1 VLVVRPFG
9 APSLTAD
16 FFTLVDA
23 FEGVSLV
30 DEISARF
37 GVTSRTGVD
46 PTGLVLFDL
55 VGDGGAA
62 VEVVAALALD
72 EAVPCINLEADDGAV
87 TFVTTGFATV
97 A

>member
-1 VLVVRPFG
+1 VTTG
-9 APSLTAD
+9 

-23 FEGVSLV
+23 FDGVSLV
-30 DEISARF
+30 IEISARF
-37 GVTSRTGVD
+37 GVTSRMGVD
-46 PTGLVLFDL
+46 PAGLVLFDL
-55 VGDGGAA
+55 VGEGGAA